1 MTTRRGKPRNGDAMV
16 GVRESKGDEEKGEYS
31 WKVTLVEVT

>member
-1 MTTRRGKPRNGDAMV
+1 MTTRRGKPSSGDEMV
-16 GVRESKGDEEKGEYS
+16 GVRESKGDEKKGEYS